1 MRITF
6 GLTCAVLSALATQT
20 DAVRLDASANTEEK
34 STDLSQAES
43 EPEPQT
49 NDLAETEADVDSEA
63 DADSEADIDET
74 DL

>member
-43 EPEPQT
+43 EPEP
-49 NDLAETEADVDSEA
+49 
-63 DADSEADIDET
+63 
-74 DL
+74 